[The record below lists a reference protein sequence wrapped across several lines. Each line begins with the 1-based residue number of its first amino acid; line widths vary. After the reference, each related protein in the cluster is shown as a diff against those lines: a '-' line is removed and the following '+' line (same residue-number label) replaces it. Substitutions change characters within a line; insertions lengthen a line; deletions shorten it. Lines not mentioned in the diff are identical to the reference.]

1 MANLYYRMLCTS
13 CKERTDVYVLRWKE
27 VLNKRTDIEDTYV
40 LNIHKSDPVLFLKL
54 IGFAENKDWE
64 VKDQLMS

>member
-1 MANLYYRMLCTS
+1 M
-13 CKERTDVYVLRWKE
+13 LRWKE